1 MFDVALNDAAIK
13 TIEHLDYIKKTVH
26 SLEKVND

>member
-1 MFDVALNDAAIK
+1 MFGVALNDAAIK
-13 TIEHLDYIKKTVH
+13 TIEHPDYIKKTVH